1 MISEETFWNLLDG
14 LQGDLSGWESS
25 PSGRM
30 LRVDSTLT
38 VHVTE
43 FGQRYV
49 TLHDSTSAVRLVVSS
64 YSWTRE
70 GITLTVRD
78 GLLLTIPEPH

>member
-1 MISEETFWNLLDG
+1 MISDETYWALLNG
-14 LQGDLSGWESS
+14 LQGDMSGWDHS
-25 PSGRM
+25 PSGSM
-30 LRVDSTLT
+30 IRVGPALT

-49 TLHDSTSAVRLVVSS
+49 TLQDSTGSVRLDVSS

-78 GLLLTIPEPH
+78 GLSLTVPEPH